1 MSKNNG
7 NNHVIEWI
15 KLWLSTAETN
25 NIVDQ
30 RLRQDTK
37 NNSVWKALE
46 LAMAC
51 VSPISTKRPTMTQ
64 IVVEL
69 KQCLEME
76 IARTNNCDLTESNG
90 LYEMV
95 SVNTK
100 LRPLA
105 R

>member
-1 MSKNNG
+1 MSNNG

-15 KLWLSTAETN
+15 KSWLSTAETN

-30 RLRQDTK
+30 RSGQGTK
-37 NNSVWKALE
+37 KNSVWKALE
-46 LAMAC
+46 LAMAFI
-51 VSPISTKRPTMTQ
+51 SPISTKRPTMTR

-69 KQCLEME
+69 KQCLKME

-95 SVNTK
+95 SVNTE
-100 LRPLA
+100 LGPLA